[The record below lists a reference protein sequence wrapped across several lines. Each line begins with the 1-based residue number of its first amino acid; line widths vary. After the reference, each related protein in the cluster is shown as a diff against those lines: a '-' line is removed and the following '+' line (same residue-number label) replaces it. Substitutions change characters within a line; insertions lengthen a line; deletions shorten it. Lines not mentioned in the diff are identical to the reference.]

1 MLKFFLLGR
10 CVDEFY
16 IYIWKKSETKDKAL
30 KVAVPVKK
38 DVISHDVIV
47 EGNIATCKKNIA
59 TCDLHHSWKCIIH
72 S

>member
-1 MLKFFLLGR
+1 MLKFFLLHR

-16 IYIWKKSETKDKAL
+16 IYIWKKSETKEKAL

-47 EGNIATCKKNIA
+47 EGNIATC
-59 TCDLHHSWKCIIH
+59 
-72 S
+72 